1 MTCIGL
7 RVAIATGEI
16 VQMRTLTLLILAST
30 VMTPLAIR
38 SANAAACTA
47 GAGGDVSLIIGST
60 TYNSSRCADN
70 IAQGGGPT
78 TEAAAMD
85 AGLGTSSSFLASTDG
100 THTAYQGIL
109 FSVTAPNHPSNNGTW
124 QVTWTDTNGGTLLNL
139 PITVNLEV
147 GQFGGDTGSAYL
159 LTNVLLPANPNS
171 GSGTFDI
178 DFTVGHNNSTP
189 NLSHLILSGYNFSE
203 VPSKVPEPMSM
214 ALLGAGL
221 LGLGAVRHRRGNV
234 SV

>member
-38 SANAAACTA
+38 SANAAACTT

-60 TYNSSRCADN
+60 TYSSSKCADN
-70 IAQGGGPT
+70 VAQGGGPT

-85 AGLGTSSSFLASTDG
+85 TGLGTSSILLASSDG
-100 THTAYQGIL
+100 TYTTDQGIL
-109 FSVTAPNHPSNNGTW
+109 FKVTATSGDSAGTW
-124 QVTWTDTNGGTLLNL
+124 HVTWTDTNGPLLLNL
-139 PITVNLEV
+139 PISLNLEV
-147 GQFGGDTGSAYL
+147 GQFGGNNGSAYL
-159 LTNVLLPANPNS
+159 LTNVLLPASPTFGN
-171 GSGTFDI
+171 GTFDI
-178 DFTVGHNNSTP
+178 DFTVGKGHETP
-189 NLSHLILSGYNFSE
+189 DLSHLILSGSNFQE
-203 VPSKVPEPMSM
+203 VSKVPEPMSM

-234 SV
+234 SI